1 MSRMKPM
8 SSIRS
13 ASSRTRISTARQ
25 VDRALADVVEQA
37 ARASRR
43 RSRRR
48 CAGRGPAARSRRR
61 RRWRPS
67 GSGRCRAVGA
77 DALLDLEGELAGRR
91 EDRARGRRGAPSR
104 RALAWRRWS
113 IGSTNAAVLP
123 VPVWA
128 PASRSR
134 PARTSGMASRLDGGG
149 HGVALSGDR
158 AEELGRQPETIE
170 GHGGDAPDEGPSR
183 TLRGPVRA
191 IGGSGSD
198 GMRPGRR
205 PERPSSTSVP

>member
-25 VDRALADVVEQA
+25 VDRPLPDVVEQA
-37 ARASRR
+37 ARRR
-43 RSRRR
+43 DDDLGAAAQGTDLGIEADAAVDGGRADRSR
-48 CAGRGPAARSRRR
+48 
-61 RRWRPS
+61 
-67 GSGRCRAVGA
+67 RAVGA

-91 EDRARGRRGAPSR
+91 EDEGADAAPTVAA
-104 RALAWRRWS
+104 ALAWSRWI

-128 PASRSR
+128 PAMQVAAGEDQRD
-134 PARTSGMASRLDGGG
+134 GFGLDGGG
-149 HGVALSGDR
+149 HGVALFGDR

-170 GHGGDAPDEGPSR
+170 GHG
-183 TLRGPVRA
+183 VRR
-191 IGGSGSD
+191 S
-198 GMRPGRR
+198 
-205 PERPSSTSVP
+205 